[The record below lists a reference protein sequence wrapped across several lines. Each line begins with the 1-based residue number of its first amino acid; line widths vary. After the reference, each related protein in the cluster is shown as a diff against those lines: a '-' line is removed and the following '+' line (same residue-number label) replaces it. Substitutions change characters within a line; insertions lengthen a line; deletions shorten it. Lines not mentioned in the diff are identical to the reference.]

1 MSDTI
6 ELLEAI
12 GRDASLRHASSEHL
26 ANVLQESQASA
37 GLTAAVASGDS
48 SLLSEE
54 LGHKHMDLPQIVQVP
69 GHDEDDME
77 SGDGD
82 SSDKPSKPDDGKQP
96 SEESTK

>member
-26 ANVLQESQASA
+26 ANVLQESQASES
-37 GLTAAVASGDS
+37 LTAAVASGDS

-54 LGHKHMDLPQIVQVP
+54 LGHKHMDLPQIVQTP
-69 GHDEDDME
+69 GHQEDDE
-77 SGDGD
+77 EGD
-82 SSDKPSKPDDGKQP
+82 SDTSDTPPSPDGGKQP
-96 SEESTK
+96 AEDASK